1 MDDSSDSREA
11 LPLLGE
17 VYRLRRTGVFSLESP
32 RLGLVIRDGQVAGFC
47 PPPGPR
53 PVPKEPMP
61 GPEDSTRLKLER
73 VLAEVGLRKRMPT
86 RPKPVKMS
94 TDVAELRERL
104 VAALANGD
112 ATATFEETTELPTDA
127 IPTTGGIEP
136 LILEALHGLEDT
148 AKVRRIL
155 GDLDQRLVA
164 TAALAE
170 QQRTLTL
177 TEGYLLSR
185 IDGLCTSRQILQL
198 VPLQPD
204 EAETTLAGL
213 LLTGRVTQEAGPAP
227 KPRVEP
233 RTAPAPKP
241 EAAKATRD
249 QSEGSE
255 EDTPTAP
262 ATTEQTPVPAGSQPG
277 DEDAEEGPGA
287 DVAPATPEQ
296 TAERHEI
303 LEVFQSLPLR
313 NHYEVLGVERRCSD
327 ADLKRAHV
335 TLIKRYHPD
344 MRREAHLEDLHDVL
358 EAIFIRVGEAWDVLG
373 TAKSRAAYEQHLG
386 RAPHAQGGDARETPA
401 EGEEAAP
408 RQGPDP
414 DEILRQA
421 QLLLGKRRYWDAIQM
436 LETAMPQLESQEHQH
451 GGRILLARA
460 YANNPKWVHRAVE
473 TLQGVLSE
481 DPKNA
486 NAYYEL
492 GMLYKTGGLTA
503 RAEAMFRKALD
514 ARPGHKRAAAELP
527 AKEEPAQGGLLRRL
541 FGGGS
546 KSG

>member
-1 MDDSSDSREA
+1 MDESPDSREA

-17 VYRLRRTGVFSLESP
+17 VYRLRRTGVFSLGSESP
-32 RLGLVIRDGQVAGFC
+32 RLGLVIRDGQIAGFC

-53 PVPKEPMP
+53 SVPKEPMP
-61 GPEDSTRLKLER
+61 GPEDSARQKLDR
-73 VLAEVGLRKRMPT
+73 VLAEVGLRKKRPT
-86 RPKPVKMS
+86 RPKPLKTS
-94 TDVAELRERL
+94 RDVGQLRERL

-112 ATATFEETTELPTDA
+112 ATATFEETTELPRDA
-127 IPTTGGIEP
+127 IPTAGAIEP
-136 LILEALHGLEDT
+136 LLLEALHGLEDT
-148 AKVRRIL
+148 DKVRRIL
-155 GDLDQRLVA
+155 GNLDQRLVA
-164 TAALAE
+164 TAALAD

-213 LLTGRVTQEAGPAP
+213 LLTGRVAQEAGPTP

-233 RTAPAPKP
+233 ATAPATNP
-241 EAAKATRD
+241 EATREL
-249 QSEGSE
+249 SEGSD

-262 ATTEQTPVPAGSQPG
+262 ATTEQTPSPAASQPG
-277 DEDAEEGPGA
+277 DEDAEEGPA
-287 DVAPATPEQ
+287 AEVVPATPEQ

-303 LEVFQSLPLR
+303 LEVFQALPLR
-313 NHYEVLGVERRCSD
+313 NHYEVMGVERRCSEEE
-327 ADLKRAHV
+327 LKRAHV
-335 TLIKRYHPD
+335 ALVKRYHPD
-344 MRREAHLEDLHDVL
+344 TRREAHLEDLHDVL

-373 TAKSRAAYEQHLG
+373 NAQSRAAYEQHLG
-386 RAPHAQGGDARETPA
+386 RAPRAQGGDATETPA
-401 EGEEAAP
+401 EDEEAAP
-408 RQGPDP
+408 RQGPDA
-414 DEILRQA
+414 DETLRRA
-421 QLLLGKRRYWDAIQM
+421 QLLLGKGRYWDAIQM

-451 GGRILLARA
+451 GARILLARA
-460 YANNPKWVHRAVE
+460 YARNPKWVHRAVE
-473 TLQGVLSE
+473 TLLSVLSE

-492 GMLYKTGGLTA
+492 GMLYKTGGLPA